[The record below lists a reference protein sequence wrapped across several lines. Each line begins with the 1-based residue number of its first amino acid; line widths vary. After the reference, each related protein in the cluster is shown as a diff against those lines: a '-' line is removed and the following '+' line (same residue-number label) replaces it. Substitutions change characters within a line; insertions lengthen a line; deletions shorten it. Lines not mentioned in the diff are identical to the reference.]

1 MQLLAIS
8 DAVVPISLCGA
19 NKVGHSKPFRVTR
32 GSYDL
37 LFFPFA
43 FAYEPKTD
51 RSRARGA
58 LADIGRSFV
67 PTFSS

>member
-19 NKVGHSKPFRVTR
+19 KKVGHSKPFRVTR
-32 GSYDL
+32 GSYEL

-43 FAYEPKTD
+43 FLVE
-51 RSRARGA
+51 AR
-58 LADIGRSFV
+58 V
-67 PTFSS
+67 E